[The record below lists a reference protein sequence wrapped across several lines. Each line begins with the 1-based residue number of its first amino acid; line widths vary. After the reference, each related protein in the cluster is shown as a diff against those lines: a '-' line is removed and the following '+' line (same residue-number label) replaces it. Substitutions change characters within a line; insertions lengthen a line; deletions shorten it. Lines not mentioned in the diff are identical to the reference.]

1 MMNNKRK
8 IDLTIV
14 YLGKGIGGIQIRILD
29 ILEYANRMGLA
40 TQLILNK
47 REGVFVNR
55 VPRGVQIITC
65 HFGGRFWPL
74 PAVCLYKLLI
84 NDLVT
89 KPKIILAFADHSA
102 SLVLL
107 ARKIVFWKSSP
118 IYVAEDIFLSKY
130 LKFQPCRT
138 IRKLLVRWLY
148 PSATRIFVLS
158 TAHRDDLMENFSI
171 SLKKIIIL
179 RNWVSPHFKVIRRAG
194 EKDIDVLF
202 VGRLELQKNL
212 TVFID
217 VIGELKKIYP
227 NIQAYVVG
235 PGSQRE
241 YLEKYVNNRRLG
253 GNITFT
259 GYKANPSSYYNR
271 AKIFLLTS
279 LFEGQPLA
287 LLEAMR
293 CGVPIVAFHYNG
305 VKSVIR
311 QGANGLIV
319 KTIKAATAAILQL
332 FVSKKD
338 WRRMSKNCKS
348 ISVRE
353 HSTKQLTQLIN
364 QLH

>member
-1 MMNNKRK
+1 MNNKRK

-65 HFGGRFWPL
+65 NFGGVFWLL

-84 NDLVT
+84 NDLMC

-102 SLVLL
+102 SLALL
-107 ARKIVFWKSSP
+107 ARKIMFWRASP
-118 IYVAEDIFLSKY
+118 IYVCEDIYLSTY
-130 LKFQPCRT
+130 LKFQLCRT

-158 TAHRDDLMENFSI
+158 NAHQDDLTKSFGI
-171 SLKKIIIL
+171 PPDKIIIL
-179 RNWVSPHFKVIRRAG
+179 RNWVSPHFKVLRRAG

-217 VIGELKKIYP
+217 VVGELKKIYP

-241 YLEKYVNNRRLG
+241 YLEKYVNNRRLEK
-253 GNITFT
+253 NITFT
-259 GYKANPSSYYNR
+259 GYKANPNFYYSR

-293 CGVPIVAFHYNG
+293 SGVPIVAFHFNG
-305 VKSVIR
+305 VESAIQ
-311 QGANGLIV
+311 QGTNGFIV
-319 KTIKAATAAILQL
+319 KNIKAASAAISQL

-353 HSTKQLTQLIN
+353 HSTRQLTQLIN